1 MFLDTAFL
9 KTDEIFLRLDKTS
22 EGNPARNWVPAYYF
36 TIMNHSGE
44 ELGSCDLRI
53 GHNEQTYF
61 GGNIGYAVH
70 EQHRGHHYAT
80 KACLLLFELARR
92 HGLGH
97 LIITCNPDNT
107 PSRRTCERLGGIL
120 LEIADLPEDTDMYAR
135 GERKKCIFRVNI
147 KKRTDQ

>member
-70 EQHRGHHYAT
+70 EQHRGHHYAA

-97 LIITCNPDNT
+97 LIITCNPDNIA
-107 PSRRTCERLGGIL
+107 SYKTCEHAGCTLV
-120 LEIADLPEDTDMYAR
+120 EIAELPADSDMRAHGETHKRIYRIDL
-135 GERKKCIFRVNI
+135 
-147 KKRTDQ
+147 